1 MSMLKDDK
9 INYLNIGLMFAT
21 AVFAFFAPF
30 ETFLLAYAFLGPLHY
45 LTEISWLH
53 DRQYFT
59 KGKYDFI
66 VLLVIGVLLS
76 TAAFAQDFGYKWE
89 IYTYFSEMQLSSKL
103 VVFALFSGML
113 FALVKNLFVKIVSCF
128 FIFIFV
134 SGWLSPENIEEN
146 QSSTTVFA
154 LTSLVPTL
162 IHVYVFTGL
171 FMLYGSL
178 KSRSKSG
185 LMAVVAVVILPLILV
200 FVLPVNPKESWVSSY
215 GKNAYYAKG
224 QGFFNTNVEIMDHF
238 GILDEPKL
246 TNKQFLDSIVNSKTA
261 NAGFTPNEKKRLND
275 SLQHK
280 SKEPFVFYQPNDERF
295 GQTIAVRKAL
305 PVNPKDYFWNSVF
318 FSIFGIMLMRFIAF
332 AYLYHYLNWFS
343 KTEVIRWHKVPKIR
357 FFAVIVLWLSAC
369 GFYIYDYSLGLSV
382 LFFLSFTHVL
392 LEFPLNMVSIVG
404 IGKEVRSIYRNGF
417 KPLNSDT

>member
-1 MSMLKDDK
+1 MLKDDK

-66 VLLVIGVLLS
+66 VLLIIGVLLS
-76 TAAFAQDFGYKWE
+76 TVAFAQDFGYKWE

-113 FALVKNLFVKIVSCF
+113 FALVKNIFVKIVSCF

-246 TNKQFLDSIVNSKTA
+246 TNKQFLDSIVNSKTV

-275 SLQHK
+275 SLQRK

-318 FSIFGIMLMRFIAF
+318 FSTFGIMLMRFIAF

>member
-76 TAAFAQDFGYKWE
+76 TVAFAQDFGYKWE

-113 FALVKNLFVKIVSCF
+113 FALVKNIFVKIVSCF

-146 QSSTTVFA
+146 QSSTTVLA

-200 FVLPVNPKESWVSSY
+200 FVLPVNPKESWVSNY

-238 GILDEPKL
+238 GILEEPKL
-246 TNKQFLDSIVNSKTA
+246 TNKQFLDSIVNSKTV

-275 SLQHK
+275 SLQRK

-305 PVNPKDYFWNSVF
+305 PVNPKDYFWSSVF
-318 FSIFGIMLMRFIAF
+318 FSTFGIMLMRFIAF